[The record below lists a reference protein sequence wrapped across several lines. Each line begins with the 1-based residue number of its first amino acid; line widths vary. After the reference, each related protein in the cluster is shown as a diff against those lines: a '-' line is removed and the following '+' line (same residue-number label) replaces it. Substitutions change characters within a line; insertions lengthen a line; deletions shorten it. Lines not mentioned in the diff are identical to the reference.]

1 MSTTIPCLKGK
12 LGSTE
17 YYVVKM
23 KAGVLIN
30 TVGYAEQIPEWR
42 TMDIEER
49 MQRELNEKR
58 VIDEIVPYIVND
70 PNMFF
75 GSLIVDIYK
84 GWDSIQFES
93 VIDICSKMPRAY
105 SDNADEIGFITIPDN
120 MSLIALDGQH
130 RLLSLNVAIKGW
142 MGLIGGSKISE
153 DIKNE
158 LQPHPDL
165 VDEDV
170 TVILVPHT
178 DNKKIRSI
186 FNKVNRYAKQ
196 TSRGDNIITSEDD
209 IFAIIARRLMKV
221 SEPLQPI
228 NNQYIVNWS
237 SNTLSAKSKQLTTI
251 SVLYTFAEELLK
263 DDKSINKNQRP
274 NDDIIDEKYEKVS
287 LVWRYL
293 LEHLDSYTEYLSIL
307 SEENNTSKNVATLRE
322 ESLLFKPVTQMAIA
336 IAIKLAEAKGVNILE
351 IITKL
356 NKIDWS
362 FDSNTWQGILVM
374 KGTKKV
380 FAGKDAIRNAGRI
393 ISYMVAGD
401 KYTPQEQQD
410 LLETITK
417 ASGDQ
422 RQLPTCID

>member
-1 MSTTIPCLKGK
+1 MSTTIACLKGK
-12 LGSTE
+12 LGSTN
-17 YYVVKM
+17 YYVAKM

-49 MQRELNEKR
+49 MQRELNETR

-93 VIDICSKMPRAY
+93 ITDVCNKIPRAY
-105 SDNADEIGFITIPDN
+105 SDNADEIGFITLPDN
-120 MSLIALDGQH
+120 LSLIALDGQH

-142 MGLIGGSKISE
+142 TGLTGGTKIS
-153 DIKNE
+153 DDLKNE
-158 LQPHPDL
+158 LQPNPNL
-165 VDEDV
+165 VNEDIS
-170 TVILVPHT
+170 VILVPHT

-209 IFAIIARRLMKV
+209 IFAIIARRLMKAG
-221 SEPLQPI
+221 EPLAPVD
-228 NNQYIVNWS
+228 NQYIVNWS

-263 DDKSINKNQRP
+263 DDKSINKKQCP
-274 NDDIIDEKYEKVS
+274 SDEIIDEKYEKVA
-287 LVWRYL
+287 LVWSYL
-293 LEHLDSYTEYLSIL
+293 LDNLDQYIKYLSIL
-307 SEENNTSKNVATLRE
+307 RQENNVSNIIANLRE
-322 ESLLFKPVTQMAIA
+322 QNLLFKPVTQMAMA
-336 IAIKLAEAKGVNILE
+336 IAIRLAEAKGANTLE

-356 NKIDWS
+356 NKVDWS
-362 FDSNTWQGILVM
+362 FDSDIWQGILVM

-380 FAGKDAIRNAGRI
+380 FAGKEAIRNAGRI
-393 ISYMVAGD
+393 ISYMVAGER
-401 KYTPQEQQD
+401 YTREEKQD
-410 LLETITK
+410 LLETIRK
-417 ASGDQ
+417 ASGEEK
-422 RQLPTCID
+422 QLPTCIY

>member
-1 MSTTIPCLKGK
+1 MSTTIACLKGK
-12 LGSTE
+12 IGTTN
-17 YYVVKM
+17 YYIAKM

-30 TVGYAEQIPEWR
+30 TVGYAEQIPEWK

-75 GSLIVDIYK
+75 GSLIIDIYK

-93 VIDICSKMPRAY
+93 ITAVCNKIPRAY
-105 SDNADEIGFITIPDN
+105 SDNADEIGFITLPDN
-120 MSLIALDGQH
+120 LSLIALDGQH
-130 RLLSLNVAIKGW
+130 RLLSLTVAIKGW
-142 MGLIGGSKISE
+142 IGLIGGSRVS
-153 DIKNE
+153 DDLKNE

-165 VDEDV
+165 VNEDI

-196 TSRGDNIITSEDD
+196 TSRGNNIITSEDD
-209 IFAIIARRLMKV
+209 IFAIIARRLMKAGGPL
-221 SEPLQPI
+221 EPI
-228 NNQYIVNWS
+228 DNQDIVNWS
-237 SNTLSAKSKQLTTI
+237 SNTLAAKSKQLTTI

-263 DDKSINKNQRP
+263 DDKSINKAQRP
-274 NDDIIDEKYEKVS
+274 SVELINEKYEKVA
-287 LVWRYL
+287 LVWRL
-293 LEHLDSYTEYLSIL
+293 LLKNLDPYIEYLKIL
-307 SEENNTSKNVATLRE
+307 KQEKNASKNIAIIRQQN
-322 ESLLFKPVTQMAIA
+322 LLLKPVTQMAIA
-336 IAIKLAEAKGVNILE
+336 NAIKIAQTKGVDTLN

-362 FDSNTWQGILVM
+362 FNSSTWQGILVI
-374 KGTKKV
+374 KDTKKV

-393 ISYMVAGD
+393 ICYMVSGD
-401 KYTPQEQQD
+401 KYTSQEKQD
-410 LLETITK
+410 LLEFIKNT
-417 ASGDQ
+417 SGDKSN
-422 RQLPTCID
+422 LPTCID